1 MERTPRFKY
10 LKHTSRRREGR
21 QKAEGDDS
29 SQGEEER
36 ERVREKEKKKKGN
49 RTRRE
54 YLIGGAVT
62 VHLAVTSGI
71 PLPVCGEVPR
81 GSFTFLHRFS
91 KMAHLVLGR
100 RARGRARALPREL
113 SIFGRAQGHTWPPP
127 ADVEF
132 DDLRRRSEDLHR
144 SEGDEGSIAPATGC
158 PPRAGKSPLRA
169 EECGALRGTVVSRVP
184 RRVRTLSASAHV
196 NSGSV
201 RCRSIN
207 GWTGASGRVKTPRK
221 LEAIAVYLAATRL
234 HSLLL
239 HS

>member
-1 MERTPRFKY
+1 
-10 LKHTSRRREGR
+10 
-21 QKAEGDDS
+21 
-29 SQGEEER
+29 
-36 ERVREKEKKKKGN
+36 
-49 RTRRE
+49 
-54 YLIGGAVT
+54 VT

-91 KMAHLVLGR
+91 KMAHPVLGR

-132 DDLRRRSEDLHR
+132 DDLRSEDLHR

-196 NSGSV
+196 NSGTV
-201 RCRSIN
+201 RCRSID
-207 GWTGASGRVKTPRK
+207 GWTCRKWASENSAEIRSDRS
-221 LEAIAVYLAATRL
+221 LLAAIRL